1 MADIYKFSDRV
12 VDMGERLADVAD
24 AVQGK
29 GNRNGRGGARW
40 LILPA
45 AGVGLFALGTSRSFT
60 RQAKSVF
67 NQAKE
72 RASDLPEDLVGRVQQ
87 ATGATANKTS
97 TNRSGS
103 SSRSGSSR
111 RRKTSSAA
119 R

>member
-1 MADIYKFSDRV
+1 V
-12 VDMGERLADVAD
+12 
-24 AVQGK
+24 
-29 GNRNGRGGARW
+29 RW

-45 AGVGLFALGTSRSFT
+45 AGAGLFALGTNRSFT

-72 RASDLPEDLVGRVQQ
+72 RASDLPEDLVGRVQE
-87 ATGATANKTS
+87 ATSATANKTAAG
-97 TNRSGS
+97 RSGS
-103 SSRSGSSR
+103 SSGSRSSR